1 MTPVAEGRPPV
12 PFFLARPPAFPPG
25 PGVVVLMEGTGIS
38 PQLLRVCERLAA
50 EGYVALAPD
59 LFHHLGGSDPDRLP
73 EQFLALQRE
82 DALADIR
89 ACVAELRELGA
100 TTVGLTGFCM
110 GGRLTYEAATDAVD
124 VDAAAPFYGARI
136 GRRLGEPRCPLLC
149 FFGGTDEY
157 VPGDEIA
164 AVQVHH
170 PGRVVVYPEAGH
182 GFMRDGSPSY
192 DEPAATDAWGRLL
205 DFFAEH
211 LH

>member
-1 MTPVAEGRPPV
+1 VAEARPPV
-12 PFFLARPPAFPPG
+12 PFFLARPADFPPG

-50 EGYVALAPD
+50 EGYAAIAPD
-59 LFHHLGGSDPDRLP
+59 LFHHLGGSNPDRLP
-73 EQFLALQRE
+73 EQFLALRSE

-89 ACVAELRELGA
+89 TCVAELRQLGA
-100 TTVGLTGFCM
+100 TTVGVTGFCM
-110 GGRLTYEAATDAVD
+110 GGRLTYEAAVDAVD
-124 VDAAAPFYGARI
+124 VEAAAAFYGARI
-136 GRRLGEPRCPLLC
+136 GRLLGDPRCPLLC

-157 VPGDEIA
+157 IPAEEIA
-164 AVQVHH
+164 AVEAHH
-170 PGRVVVYPEAGH
+170 PGRVVVYPQAGH

-192 DEPAATDAWGRLL
+192 DAAAATDAWRRLL